1 MGVMCTNW
9 SELAPSPQISTN
21 LPQQPTSFPLRICCN
36 LSLFCLF
43 FTLLSACLLE
53 LHCPS
58 GQPLAT
64 DGGLNLNSLNCIK
77 LKVQFTLKVLNSHIW
92 LFATILYTND
102 LENFHYCR
110 KFYWTSLVQMW
121 CFIDV
126 NYCYFGVEQFG
137 VIFLFIAF
145 LDPFIYFFGRAASL
159 VGS

>member
-21 LPQQPTSFPLRICCN
+21 PPQQPTSFPLRICCN

-110 KFYWTSLVQMW
+110 KFYWTAL
-121 CFIDV
+121 
-126 NYCYFGVEQFG
+126 NATRLA
-137 VIFLFIAF
+137 IFTTGFR
-145 LDPFIYFFGRAASL
+145 PFKHLST
-159 VGS
+159 GSPHSAWVWYTWISINTV